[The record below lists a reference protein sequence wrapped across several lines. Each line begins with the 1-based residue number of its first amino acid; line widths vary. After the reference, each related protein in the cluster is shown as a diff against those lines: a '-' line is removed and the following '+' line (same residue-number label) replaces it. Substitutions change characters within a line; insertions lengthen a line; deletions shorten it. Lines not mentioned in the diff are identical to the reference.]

1 MYLAISGAKAQLSA
15 GRVFG
20 KIRVLSNSMVL
31 YFHTFPSTLHHLSP
45 ESFSKLLKNP
55 SCLIASQS
63 ELRLTFSV
71 THYCSMHCKPANT
84 AVSPPRAGGRVLP
97 YKSEGVLVVPFR
109 GFMTILSKRPWE
121 DWKCSKV
128 IFITIKICSASYIQF
143 VVVA

>member
-1 MYLAISGAKAQLSA
+1 M
-15 GRVFG
+15 
-20 KIRVLSNSMVL
+20 
-31 YFHTFPSTLHHLSP
+31 LHHLSP

-109 GFMTILSKRPWE
+109 GFMTILSKGLEKTESVQKLSLLLLKFAVP
-121 DWKCSKV
+121 V
-128 IFITIKICSASYIQF
+128 IFSLLLLLRGGNEFGTRP
-143 VVVA
+143 